1 VDGAGVD
8 VSLEDEG
15 DVVVVVVVD
24 DDGLDELLL
33 LDGEF
38 MVLPVDGLVAGE
50 FMVLP
55 VDGLVVVLVSAGRFV
70 SLVDVCA

>member
-1 VDGAGVD
+1 VDGAGVE

-15 DVVVVVVVD
+15 DVVVVVVDD

-38 MVLPVDGLVAGE
+38 MVLPVDGLV
-50 FMVLP
+50 
-55 VDGLVVVLVSAGRFV
+55 VVLVSAGRFV
-70 SLVDVCA
+70 SVVDVCA

>member
-1 VDGAGVD
+1 VDGAGVE

-15 DVVVVVVVD
+15 DVVVVVVVDD

-38 MVLPVDGLVAGE
+38 MVLPVDGLV
-50 FMVLP
+50 
-55 VDGLVVVLVSAGRFV
+55 VVLMSAGRFV
-70 SLVDVCA
+70 SVVDVCA